1 MNQIM
6 DMAKKRQGAETF
18 QDMDLG
24 EIQELMDPTPEELT
38 EDDQM
43 EMRASK
49 PAPDNEEEDVEEA
62 APGNKVT

>member
-1 MNQIM
+1 
-6 DMAKKRQGAETF
+6 
-18 QDMDLG
+18 MDLG